1 MQKIKFYYSLE
12 ERSETQ
18 SGCCKQSNN
27 MNKSNRELNV
37 EPIVALT
44 GGRFGST
51 IPGMFF
57 HCENCL
63 EACRNTLFSI
73 VWQKHLRRTLDVG
86 KMIQICT
93 KATGKVEPTIA
104 HSKGFTAYYLQ

>member
-18 SGCCKQSNN
+18 SECCRQSND
-27 MNKSNRELNV
+27 MNKSIRKLNV
-37 EPIVALT
+37 EPIVAPT
-44 GGRFGST
+44 GARFGST
-51 IPGMFF
+51 IPGIFF

-73 VWQKHLRRTLDVG
+73 VWQKHLRPTLDVG

-93 KATGKVEPTIA
+93 KAMGKVEPTVA